1 MQSLVGKK
9 PGSREET
16 KHQDRNSWGGK
27 EEGEQALKPQNQRQ
41 SHPAAGRSLSER
53 DSQTWGEVWDY
64 ICEQGGQIQVILGL
78 SLAV

>member
-1 MQSLVGKK
+1 MGLQKETLPRTIVMAGKNKETRQMQSLVGKK

-53 DSQTWGEVWDY
+53 DSQT
-64 ICEQGGQIQVILGL
+64 
-78 SLAV
+78 